1 MRLIHFGHSC
11 VLLETDS
18 ARLLFDP
25 GTFSTGYEVA
35 RDLTAVLITHQH
47 PDHLD
52 AEKLPVLLRENP
64 QATLVVDEGSA
75 PVVQELGL
83 EAKVLRPGEHLA
95 LGGSNVH
102 VAGGRHAVIHQ
113 DMPVIPNNGYV
124 VDHGAF
130 YHPGDALVVPD
141 QEVDVLGVPAA
152 APWMK
157 ASEAVDFLRAVHP
170 RVAMPIHEAILAE
183 AGTGLY
189 FGLLDRLGPEG
200 TPVTVPP
207 RGELTEL

>member
-1 MRLIHFGHSC
+1 M
-11 VLLETDS
+11 LLETGS

-35 RDLTAVLITHQH
+35 RDLAAVLITHQH

-52 AEKLPVLLRENP
+52 VEKLPVLMGANP

-75 PVVQELGL
+75 PVVRELGL
-83 EAKVLRPGEHLA
+83 AATVLRAGEHLA
-95 LGGSNVH
+95 IGGSNVH
-102 VAGGRHAVIHQ
+102 VAGGRHAVIHE
-113 DMPVIPNNGYV
+113 DIPVIPNNGYV

-130 YHPGDALVVPD
+130 YHPGDALVVPE
-141 QEVDVLGVPAA
+141 QEVDVLGVPTA

-157 ASEAVDFLRAVHP
+157 ASEAVEFLRAVHP

-183 AGTGLY
+183 AGSSLY
-189 FGLLDRLGPEG
+189 FGLLERLGPEG
-200 TPVTVPP
+200 TPLTVPP
-207 RGELTEL
+207 RGELTEV